1 MSDKTEDQA
10 QEQAEAEENG
20 SQGQS
25 EAHEAAE
32 KARQEYEDA
41 QQTMEEWEDKD
52 DLPTDLNEWPSD
64 KAKYVTVG
72 GGEGDHGYDEGPE
85 PKLGPSE
92 VRHEPD
98 GKVTVQGEEVDN
110 PDEFKGEPISG
121 GPTDP
126 EAPELAGERRK
137 REKRERMAEEGQA
150 PPPDDD

>member
-10 QEQAEAEENG
+10 QEEAEAQNG

-32 KARQEYEDA
+32 KAKQEYEDA
-41 QQTMEEWEDKD
+41 QKTMEEWEDKD

-64 KAKYVTVG
+64 KAKYVTFG

-92 VRHEPD
+92 VRHEAD

-110 PDEFKGEPISG
+110 PDEFKGDPIPG

-126 EAPELAGERRK
+126 EAPELAGERKK
-137 REKRERMAEEGQA
+137 REKRERMAEEGEA
-150 PPPDDD
+150 PRPDDD

>member
-32 KARQEYEDA
+32 KAKQEYEDA
-41 QQTMEEWEDKD
+41 QKTMEEDKD

-64 KAKYVTVG
+64 KAKYVTFG

-92 VRHEPD
+92 VRHEAD
-98 GKVTVQGEEVDN
+98 GKVTVQGEEVN
-110 PDEFKGEPISG
+110 PDEFKGDPIPG

-137 REKRERMAEEGQA
+137 REKRERMGEEGQA
-150 PPPDDD
+150 PPPKDD

>member
-25 EAHEAAE
+25 EAHGAAE
-32 KARQEYEDA
+32 KAKQEYEDA
-41 QQTMEEWEDKD
+41 QKTMQEWEDKD

-64 KAKYVTVG
+64 KAKYVTFG

-92 VRHEPD
+92 VRHEAD

-110 PDEFKGEPISG
+110 PDEFKGDPIPG

-137 REKRERMAEEGQA
+137 REKRERMGEEGQA
-150 PPPDDD
+150 PPPKDD